1 MDKILRGIMSLGVL
15 VFGFKIRK
23 CVKLRVG
30 GHPCICLIDSE
41 FLLQSPH
48 PPPHNN
54 NKIQTKK
61 GKNTPI
67 SHCNST

>member
-41 FLLQSPH
+41 FLLQSPQQQQN
-48 PPPHNN
+48 P
-54 NKIQTKK
+54 NKE
-61 GKNTPI
+61 G
-67 SHCNST
+67 